1 MLAFDSVF
9 TLELPSFSSVV
20 FFPFPFLP
28 FLPFLG
34 IN

>member
-20 FFPFPFLP
+20 FPFPFLP